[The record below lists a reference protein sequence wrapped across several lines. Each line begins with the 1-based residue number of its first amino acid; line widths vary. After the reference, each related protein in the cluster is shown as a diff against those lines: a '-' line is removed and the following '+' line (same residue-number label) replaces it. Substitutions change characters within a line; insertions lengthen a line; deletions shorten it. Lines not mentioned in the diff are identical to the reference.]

1 VDATRDV
8 QTATAS
14 AEGVVTT
21 SVPDDRRGQLDA
33 GRLLQPQLD
42 DVACKRPPRAG
53 GL

>member
-1 VDATRDV
+1 MTV
-8 QTATAS
+8 
-14 AEGVVTT
+14 E
-21 SVPDDRRGQLDA
+21 QLDA